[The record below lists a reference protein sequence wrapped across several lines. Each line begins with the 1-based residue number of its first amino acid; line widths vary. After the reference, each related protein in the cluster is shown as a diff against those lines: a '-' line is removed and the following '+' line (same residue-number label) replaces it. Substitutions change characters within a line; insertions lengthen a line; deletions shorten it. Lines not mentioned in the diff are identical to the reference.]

1 MKSAFIIGI
10 LLALLIIPISISA
23 EDNETVNQT
32 IPVILTFT
40 GGHPW
45 GENPIQVINNI
56 TGGIVYIGNTSSRNI
71 TVEPDRGY
79 ILRVEPAGLIDAAH
93 SSDSALIGMS
103 EFVGKNPLGSIF
115 ISLIL
120 GAFISAY
127 RRQGVN

>member
-71 TVEPDRGY
+71 TVEPDRG
-79 ILRVEPAGLIDAAH
+79 IFSG
-93 SSDSALIGMS
+93 SS
-103 EFVGKNPLGSIF
+103 
-115 ISLIL
+115 
-120 GAFISAY
+120 
-127 RRQGVN
+127 RRA